1 MASANITKLTV
12 AAFCLKYGVIF
23 AETAEGG
30 KVTVGAESKE
40 FKYTDKGAV
49 PPRTGLVSWLGERVP
64 AIAKDFPIV
73 KGKGKG
79 AAKGEGKVSI
89 DILSTD
95 EGCAGFSIEK
105 LETLREHLDSYIPAR
120 KEAEEVAIKVKAREE
135 LKEKLAVLGLNT
147 PKEVF
152 DFIKGAAADPAAAAK
167 AAEIVR
173 PEGKGKGKAEPKP
186 ETADAPK
193 G

>member
-1 MASANITKLTV
+1 MASANITKATV
-12 AAFCLKYGVIF
+12 AAFCLKYGVKF
-23 AETAEGG
+23 EETPEGG
-30 KVTVGAESKE
+30 KVTVGAETKE
-40 FKYTDKGAV
+40 FKYTAAGKV

-79 AAKGEGKVSI
+79 GKGEGKVTI
-89 DILSTD
+89 ALLSTD
-95 EGCAGFSIEK
+95 EGCAGFSIEA

-120 KEAEEVAIKVKAREE
+120 KEAEEAEIKVKAREE

-147 PKEVF
+147 AKEVF
-152 DFIKGAAADPAAAAK
+152 DFIKGAAVDPAAAAK